1 MTQYGYLNYMNDTKL
16 LLPEDLPE
24 PVKQFR
30 SMVAQGQ
37 HLTSFWYAVMPK
49 ENADK
54 WQNYTKKLYAGV
66 LTPEQFVEEVE
77 GEDCLRFI
85 R

>member
-1 MTQYGYLNYMNDTKL
+1 
-16 LLPEDLPE
+16 
-24 PVKQFR
+24 
-30 SMVAQGQ
+30 
-37 HLTSFWYAVMPK
+37 MPK

-77 GEDCLRFI
+77 GEACLKFI